1 MLSVHKSQSTTKH
14 TSDHCLGQ
22 GYKNREID
30 GENILRIKAQL
41 KKKRIISNV
50 SISIN
55 VN

>member
-41 KKKRIISNV
+41 KRKESYLMYQLV
-50 SISIN
+50 LM
-55 VN
+55 